1 MRDMAHTFTAS
12 GSTPA
17 VNLLEK
23 FLEAFLRISS
33 APWEFT
39 LCGQKTQISLFPCG
53 FGVPSSGFSS

>member
-1 MRDMAHTFTAS
+1 VRDMAHTFTAS

-39 LCGQKTQISLFPCG
+39 HVQHTAFAEYLC
-53 FGVPSSGFSS
+53 SGLSAG